1 VSDYEWLKVEV
12 KLERQ
17 VYAVKVIPDYGS
29 DEQGWKSM
37 VAKLRTDLLA
47 SRLAH
52 CYFLE
57 LQSPLLE

>member
-52 CYFLE
+52 C
-57 LQSPLLE
+57 